1 MKKRRKIWI
10 IIGSVVI
17 VIAATAVI
25 LVSSVQS
32 AMEQLAAEKIADVD
46 MSKISDGVYEGSCS
60 VFLVSVK
67 VEVSV
72 ENHAITD
79 IDLVEHKSGKGAAAD
94 AIPEKVVEA
103 QSLEV
108 DTISGATYSSKAIL
122 KAIKDALTLP

>member
-1 MKKRRKIWI
+1 MKRKHKIWI
-10 IIGSVVI
+10 TIGSI
-17 VIAATAVI
+17 VIAIAVVAVVLISSMQTA
-25 LVSSVQS
+25 
-32 AMEQLAAEKIADVD
+32 MKQLASEKITDVD
-46 MSKISDGVYEGSCS
+46 LSKISDGVYEGSCS